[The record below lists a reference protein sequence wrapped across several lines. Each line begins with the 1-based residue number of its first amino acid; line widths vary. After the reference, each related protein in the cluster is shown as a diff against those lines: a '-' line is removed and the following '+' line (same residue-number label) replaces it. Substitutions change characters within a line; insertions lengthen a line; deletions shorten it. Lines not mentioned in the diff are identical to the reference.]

1 MSDMSDLSLASIDAG
16 GLLPRAASKTGFVP
30 PQRFILVEQFKG
42 VMLEALAHDASD
54 VYIQP
59 GLPIWPVKAVLCSR
73 DESALFPPRHVV
85 DFPEDADGVQMNR
98 KPLRTAG
105 LFR

>member
-1 MSDMSDLSLASIDAG
+1 MLLVSDMSDLSHVDIDAG
-16 GLLPRAASKTGFVP
+16 GLLPRVESKTGFVP

-59 GLPIWPVKAVLCSR
+59 GLPICARINGDLMALTNSTL
-73 DESALFPPRHVV
+73 DESEVKY
-85 DFPEDADGVQMNR
+85 MI
-98 KPLRTAG
+98 K
-105 LFR
+105 